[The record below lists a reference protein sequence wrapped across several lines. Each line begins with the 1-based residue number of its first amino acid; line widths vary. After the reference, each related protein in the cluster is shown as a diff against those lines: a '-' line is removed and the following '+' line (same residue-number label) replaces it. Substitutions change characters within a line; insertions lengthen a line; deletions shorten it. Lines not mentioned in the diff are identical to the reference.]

1 MLTDQQIISKYGQP
15 GDISNL
21 RTVIAPFH
29 FRIAWDLKTT
39 TRKITC
45 HKLIAD
51 RLLAALGEILAH
63 YGEAKIKE
71 LEIDLYGGCFN
82 FRKMR
87 GGNRWSRHSWG
98 IAIDLSP
105 AKNGLKTKKP
115 QAQFSK
121 PEYKPMFDIFYK
133 HGFLSYGIERDFD
146 WMHIETSI

>member
-1 MLTDQQIISKYGQP
+1 MLTDQQIIAKYGQP

-87 GGNRWSRHSWG
+87 GGNKWSRHSWG

-105 AKNGLKTKKP
+105 TKNGLKTKKP

-121 PEYKPMFDIFYK
+121 PEYKPMMDIFYK
-133 HGFLSYGIERDFD
+133 HGFFNLGVKEDRDY
-146 WMHIETSI
+146 MHFETAI